1 MQSCPAPLLILNKSI
16 TARPLL
22 TLACWPEYRFLR
34 SQVRWSGM
42 HLFKNFPQFA
52 VIHTIKDFSIVSE
65 AEVDFFPFNSLAF
78 CMIQQMLAIWSLVS
92 LPCLKPAGT
101 SGSSR
106 FMYCWRLAWRILS
119 ITLWACE
126 MSPFNLAPTIC
137 LFLSILSTTFKD
149 RLFFKCSWSI
159 VDL

>member
-1 MQSCPAPLLILNKSI
+1 MIHFSWKFKKQGDSMQSCPAPLLILNKSI

-65 AEVDFFPFNSLAF
+65 AEVDFFSFNSLAF

-92 LPCLKPAGT
+92 LPCLNSACT
-101 SGSSR
+101 TGSVQFR
-106 FMYCWRLAWRILS
+106 YCWSPAWRILS
-119 ITLWACE
+119 ITLLACE
-126 MSPFNLAPTIC
+126 T
-137 LFLSILSTTFKD
+137 
-149 RLFFKCSWSI
+149 CSF
-159 VDL
+159 VY